1 VRTRWLAALAALLLL
16 AGCASLD
23 DDDDRDRDR
32 DRDRTQAQER
42 ARDYCVAEAKA
53 EGWRVESVERI
64 EKVAKKRYEVKLRVG
79 PKKKQLKK
87 NEGERVLCR
96 YDDKVRDARID

>member
-1 VRTRWLAALAALLLL
+1 MSTRWLAALAALLLL

-23 DDDDRDRDR
+23 DDDRDRDR
-32 DRDRTQAQER
+32 DRERSQAQER

-53 EGWRVESVERI
+53 RGWRVERVERI

-96 YDDKVRDARID
+96 YDDTQRDARID